1 MVNTDPVTPQSKE
14 ERFWC
19 VSGTIRYAL
28 EDRSRH
34 RYRFVSRNV
43 VASDMQSAADNELE
57 KIPLLLS
64 EMKGV
69 EIVDACWESVPEVSS
84 FDPHIDR

>member
-1 MVNTDPVTPQSKE
+1 MNTDPVTLQNKE

-19 VSGTIRYAL
+19 VSGTIRYTL
-28 EDRSRH
+28 EDGSWY

-43 VASDMQSAADNELE
+43 AASDMQSAADNELE

-64 EMKGV
+64 KMKGV
-69 EIVDACWESVPEVSS
+69 KIVDSCWDSEPEVSS
-84 FDPHIDR
+84 LDPHIDR